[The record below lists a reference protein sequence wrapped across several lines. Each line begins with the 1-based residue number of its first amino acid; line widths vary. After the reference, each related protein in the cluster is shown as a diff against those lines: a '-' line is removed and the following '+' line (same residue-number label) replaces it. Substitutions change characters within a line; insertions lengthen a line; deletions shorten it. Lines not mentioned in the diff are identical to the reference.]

1 MSGGVRLVRTQIQLT
16 EAQAAELR
24 RLAAEQGTSVAELV
38 REAVE
43 ALLANRTKP
52 TRHELKQ
59 RALAAV
65 GRYRSG
71 LSDVAVQHDRYL
83 NEVPRE

>member
-1 MSGGVRLVRTQIQLT
+1 MVRTQVQLT
-16 EAQAAELR
+16 DAQAAELR

-43 ALLANRTKP
+43 GLLANRTKP

-65 GRYRSG
+65 GRYGSG
-71 LSDVAVQHDRYL
+71 LADVAVQHDRYL
-83 NEVPRE
+83 NEAGRR